1 MAKHVFECRAGMVSF
16 QAQSMCSKCV
26 LGSIDRERCRAGAVS
41 SRAGVC
47 GYRVKRRKCMWW
59 MPWRSQAMKDV
70 RACVKPRGAGNE
82 ALIRGCPN
90 GGTHFRKGVSRSEFI
105 GPRRRTRG
113 TETSQYPQEQK
124 STEIP
129 KVVASEIGRAFT
141 F

>member
-1 MAKHVFECRAGMVSF
+1 
-16 QAQSMCSKCV
+16 
-26 LGSIDRERCRAGAVS
+26 
-41 SRAGVC
+41 
-47 GYRVKRRKCMWW
+47 
-59 MPWRSQAMKDV
+59 MPWRLQAMKDV

-90 GGTHFRKGVSRSEFI
+90 GETHSCEGVSRSEFI

-129 KVVASEIGRAFT
+129 KVVASEIGVAIAF
-141 F
+141 